1 MKNRN
6 RTKILVCHGAW
17 CQGRHLYEWLSAKGT
32 DQEFEIVAPD
42 LYGHGD
48 RSRRE
53 RLNGVSLDRYV
64 EEMQRH
70 LKNLGPSHLV
80 GHSLGGLIMQKVAE
94 LEHGL
99 ALSLTL
105 LGSTPPKGIKVP
117 LNWRFLKPRYLTALA
132 LGRSFEVGPAEKEH
146 FFPDLPPGVTLCRES
161 GRVCREVLRGYPVK
175 SLFPIP
181 VFVYAGEYDP
191 FFPPHVQ
198 YAIAEYHQG
207 PTILGAQMT
216 VYECGHMFH
225 FSPVRD
231 RIRTDILFAI
241 RVANCLG

>member
-1 MKNRN
+1 MKDRI
-6 RTKILVCHGAW
+6 KILVCHGAW
-17 CQGRHLYEWLSAKGT
+17 CQGKHLQEWLSAGGT

-48 RSRRE
+48 RSE
-53 RLNGVSLDRYV
+53 CLDNVSLDLYV
-64 EEMQRH
+64 GEMCRRLQAM
-70 LKNLGPSHLV
+70 GPSHLV
-80 GHSLGGLIMQKVAE
+80 GHSLGGLVMQKVAE
-94 LEHGL
+94 LEPRL

-105 LGSTPPKGIKVP
+105 LGSTPPKGIRVP
-117 LNWRFLKPRYLTALA
+117 FNWRFSKSRYWRALA
-132 LGRSFEVGPAEKEH
+132 LGESFEVGLAEKEH
-146 FFPDLPPGVTLCRES
+146 FFPDLPSGVTLCRES

-207 PTILGAQMT
+207 PIILGAQMT